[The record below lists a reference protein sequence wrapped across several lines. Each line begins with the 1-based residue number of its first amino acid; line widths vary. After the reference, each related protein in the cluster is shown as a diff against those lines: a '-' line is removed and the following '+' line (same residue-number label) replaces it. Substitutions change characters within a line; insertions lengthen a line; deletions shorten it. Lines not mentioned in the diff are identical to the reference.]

1 VAALQ
6 AKDAAAIL
14 VLGAPSSEFRD
25 TAGFDAPP
33 ASELDHYA
41 NIFKKPADLAF
52 TNLGYAFG
60 RGWAAVIW
68 TAFSAGS
75 GGDGVTMLEIRNGK
89 ICRETLYY
97 NGANVPFTSIGAA
110 G

>member
-1 VAALQ
+1 V
-6 AKDAAAIL
+6 
-14 VLGAPSSEFRD
+14 
-25 TAGFDAPP
+25 
-33 ASELDHYA
+33 
-41 NIFKKPADLAF
+41 AF
-52 TNLGYAFG
+52 TNLRYAFG

-97 NGANVPFTSIGAA
+97 NSDKTPF
-110 G
+110 